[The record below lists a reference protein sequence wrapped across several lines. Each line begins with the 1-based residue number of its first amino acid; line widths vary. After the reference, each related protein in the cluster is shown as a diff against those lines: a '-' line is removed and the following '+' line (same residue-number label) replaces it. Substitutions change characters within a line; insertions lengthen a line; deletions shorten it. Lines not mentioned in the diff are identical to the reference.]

1 MKTKITRK
9 TKRNKTLLAVF
20 IVLCAFIF
28 ACAAFLAAA
37 NIIMLLSTE
46 NKIYDN
52 GTLDADGI
60 ADYDCV
66 LVLGAG
72 VREDGSPSNMLEDRL
87 KTGIALYE
95 KSGGRIKLLLSGD
108 HGRVGYDEV
117 GCMLDYAVKNGV
129 PEEDIFLDHAGFSTY
144 ESVYRAKEI
153 FGAEK
158 LIIVTQ
164 RYHLTRAVYTAE
176 KLGME
181 AVGEDAYLRSYRGQF
196 MRDIREWAARTKDF
210 ILCVFKPEP
219 TYLGEKISLDGDG
232 RITRG

>member
-9 TKRNKTLLAVF
+9 TKRNKTLLTAF
-20 IVLCAFIF
+20 AVLCAFIL
-28 ACAAFLAAA
+28 ACAALLAAA
-37 NIIMLLSTE
+37 NIIMLTSTDD
-46 NKIYDN
+46 KIYDN
-52 GTLDADGI
+52 GALSADSI

-117 GCMLDYAVKNGV
+117 GCMLDYALKRGV

-176 KLGME
+176 KLGMD
-181 AVGEDAYLRSYRGQF
+181 AVGEDACLRTYRGQI

-232 RITRG
+232 RITRE